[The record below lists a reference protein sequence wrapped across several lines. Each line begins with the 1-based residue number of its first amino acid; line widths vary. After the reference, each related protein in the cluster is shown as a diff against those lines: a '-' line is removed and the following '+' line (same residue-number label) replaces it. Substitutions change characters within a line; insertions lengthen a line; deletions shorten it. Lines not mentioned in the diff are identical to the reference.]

1 MGRFLNGRVR
11 VKTAG
16 NRATKRRKTERHND
30 VAESIGSLSNDKK
43 LTYVYANSVSKT
55 TQMKETLQ
63 DLLKELE
70 AAGVQNGDRRGMTV
84 REMAAICDL
93 SQERIREL
101 LRLAA
106 SMGTLRKEFTYVER
120 IDGSKNKVAA
130 YWIETPP
137 VNRNSQKSAY

>member
-1 MGRFLNGRVR
+1 MGRFLNGRAR
-11 VKTAG
+11 VKITG
-16 NRATKRRKTERHND
+16 NPTTRRRKAARRNAA
-30 VAESIGSLSNDKK
+30 VNSIGNLSNDKK

-70 AAGVQNGDRRGMTV
+70 AAGIQNGDRRGMTV

-130 YWIETPP
+130 YWIEAPSS
-137 VNRNSQKSAY
+137 NRISQKSEH